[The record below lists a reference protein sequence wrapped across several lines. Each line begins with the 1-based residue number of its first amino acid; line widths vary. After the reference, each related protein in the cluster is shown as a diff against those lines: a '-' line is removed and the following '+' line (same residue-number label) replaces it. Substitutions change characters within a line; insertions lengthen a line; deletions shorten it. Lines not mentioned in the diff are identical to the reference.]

1 MLILGIESS
10 CDETAA
16 AVVENGRKIVSSVV
30 ATQIEKH
37 KIFGGVVPEIAS
49 RMHTEAICAVT
60 KQALSDANCK
70 MSDIDA
76 IAVTYAPADRRITC
90 RCKLRKGLVSF
101 IRSTV
106 GSRASS
112 SFSYCR

>member
-1 MLILGIESS
+1 MWWFNVNSRNRKLLRRNCG
-10 CDETAA
+10 C
-16 AVVENGRKIVSSVV
+16 VVENGRKIVSSVV

-76 IAVTYAPADRRITC
+76 IAVTYAP
-90 RCKLRKGLVSF
+90 G
-101 IRSTV
+101 
-106 GSRASS
+106 
-112 SFSYCR
+112 